1 MKLFGKL
8 ELEIENL
15 KNNGGY
21 LLMDVDGCLIEG
33 GLETVG
39 NKKTLEEWKQE
50 NQEDIEL
57 FRQNI
62 VSLKNMG
69 LSLGLSTGRGVE
81 FSKRLI
87 SCLFPKETGITLDKS
102 IVKGGLIIYDGLT
115 EIEEISIC
123 VDKKSANLLRNN
135 RNKIIDLGISCGG
148 TVEEGKV
155 LGISFNPPIGLDGK
169 RDTDAFKELLKNKI
183 DKDLLNGLVIT
194 NSSTAVDITPI
205 GVDKMTAMEALVGGF
220 DVIYLGDGKNDETS
234 MRNRKVKIN
243 LVPANSHEVI
253 KKLVSSGEKPGLI
266 SSELELRGTNQMF
279 EFLITKF

>member
-39 NKKTLEEWKQE
+39 NQKTLEEWSWE
-50 NQEDIEL
+50 NKEEIQL

-62 VSLKNMG
+62 VSLKKMG

-87 SCLFPKETGITLDKS
+87 EVLLPKKNGIILDKN
-102 IVKGGLIIYDGLT
+102 IVEGGLIIYDGLSG
-115 EIEEISIC
+115 IEEVPSC
-123 VDKKSANLLRNN
+123 VDKESANLLRNN
-135 RNKIIDLGISCGG
+135 RDKIIDLGISCGG
-148 TVEEGKV
+148 AVEEGKV

-266 SSELELRGTNQMF
+266 SSEPELRGTNQMF